1 MTATGP
7 SNPNTRALIRLMR
20 HNKDSPLWRRMANEI
35 EAPRR
40 SHTTINVDELS
51 RVVKND
57 QTVVV
62 PGKVLGNGTID
73 KKVRISALQFSE
85 SAKVKISASGGTV
98 VSMEQLLTENPKGS
112 GITLIKGAQKRC

>member
-1 MTATGP
+1 
-7 SNPNTRALIRLMR
+7 
-20 HNKDSPLWRRMANEI
+20 MANEI